1 MSGVVVEV
9 VIVVVVVRCRRKR
22 LPIVVLLRPNRQ
34 SEATPR
40 AHVVVEL
47 SLHVFV
53 VFVAEGVRSRK
64 VQFVLA
70 KPIGH
75 VNDEGKPPPGL
86 GQSGAL
92 LWHRVVLLGHRQVAV
107 EELK

>member
-9 VIVVVVVRCRRKR
+9 VVVVVAVRCRRKR

-34 SEATPR
+34 SEVTPR
-40 AHVVVEL
+40 VHVVVEL
-47 SLHVFV
+47 SPHVSV
-53 VFVAEGVRSRK
+53 VFVAEGVRSHM

-75 VNDEGKPPPGL
+75 VNDEEKRPPEL
-86 GQSGAL
+86 VQSGAI

-107 EELK
+107 EE